1 MSIKK
6 CSVELGEYQTRP
18 VVSGSGRRT
27 LSTLM
32 QSQILSV
39 SFSFKMDVTCDSNCN
54 VAAITEAL
62 QQSVTQ
68 VIGTSIDDNSL
79 LSQVESASGGD
90 ISIISDV
97 TIEPDPCPVCN
108 CSAETETDADSVDTS
123 DSSNESLWYPAWGVL
138 DKCSNA
144 PGMPAYMSGSS
155 HYTSE
160 CTFDACVFP
169 SFYSWHE

>member
-1 MSIKK
+1 
-6 CSVELGEYQTRP
+6 
-18 VVSGSGRRT
+18 
-27 LSTLM
+27 M

-39 SFSFKMDVTCDSNCN
+39 SFSFKMDVTCDSSCN
-54 VAAITEAL
+54 VDAITEAL

-68 VIGTSIDDNSL
+68 VIGDSIDDNSL

-97 TIEPDPCPVCN
+97 TLEPDPCPVCN
-108 CSAETETDADSVDTS
+108 CSAEGGALTDSVDTS
-123 DSSNESLWYPAWGVL
+123 DSSESLWYPAWGVL

-155 HYTSE
+155 HYTSG

-169 SFYSWHE
+169 SL